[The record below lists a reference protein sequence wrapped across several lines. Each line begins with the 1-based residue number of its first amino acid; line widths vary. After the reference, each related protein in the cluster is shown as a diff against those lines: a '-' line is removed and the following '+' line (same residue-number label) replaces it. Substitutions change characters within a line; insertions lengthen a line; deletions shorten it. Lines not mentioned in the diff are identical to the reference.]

1 MRLSFST
8 NDYLNTVI
16 HDEDG
21 RQLYS
26 ISSPELLHSQITITE
41 HGPQGGDDVIGIIT
55 WHPFRGPNI
64 WLRATGVE
72 VAGNSLLKP
81 KRSSLVPSV
90 AHSLLRPFSR
100 QRTNCRLTEE
110 GSGDELAKYH
120 KRNLGIMSPSHAPYL
135 EVSPSLSHLL
145 DYVVVTFVYAQK
157 LSQDKKS
164 TAAGPPMLSG
174 AVSAY
179 GILPSSSQCNQK
191 AQLPSKSS
199 ATSIVDS
206 VLIAVE
212 LEDVQHL
219 PVETGHNSTLHSS
232 AYQCKTDQAF
242 AGCRSGDNQDSGT
255 LCKWVQQQ
263 QQQQF

>member
-1 MRLSFST
+1 MTGYST

-26 ISSPELLHSQITITE
+26 ISSPGLLHSQTTITE

-81 KRSSLVPSV
+81 KGSSSLAFTGPDGKAYSWN
-90 AHSLLRPFSR
+90 L

-120 KRNLGIMSPSHAPYL
+120 KRNLGIMSPSHAPY
-135 EVSPSLSHLL
+135 
-145 DYVVVTFVYAQK
+145 
-157 LSQDKKS
+157 
-164 TAAGPPMLSG
+164 
-174 AVSAY
+174 
-179 GILPSSSQCNQK
+179 
-191 AQLPSKSS
+191 
-199 ATSIVDS
+199 
-206 VLIAVE
+206 
-212 LEDVQHL
+212 HL
-219 PVETGHNSTLHSS
+219 PYLTYWIMSWPRLFMH
-232 AYQCKTDQAF
+232 
-242 AGCRSGDNQDSGT
+242 RS
-255 LCKWVQQQ
+255 
-263 QQQQF
+263 